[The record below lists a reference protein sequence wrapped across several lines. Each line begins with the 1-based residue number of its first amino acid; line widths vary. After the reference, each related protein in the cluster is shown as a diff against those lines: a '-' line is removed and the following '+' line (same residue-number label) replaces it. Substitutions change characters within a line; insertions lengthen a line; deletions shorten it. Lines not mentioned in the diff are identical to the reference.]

1 MEKDAGVKR
10 ITLKEYVIQSVF
22 KFVGVI
28 LITCIIFNFVLGIFI
43 LHGNY
48 MFPAVRDGDLCI
60 TYRLEKY
67 IIGDVVLYN
76 TGGKE
81 RVGRIV
87 AVEGQTVEIT
97 DSGELLV
104 DGVPPAEQIFY
115 PTDKGTL
122 TYPCIVGNG
131 QVFILN
137 DFRSVT
143 EDSREFGPIDIKD
156 LDGKFIFSVRKRGF

>member
-1 MEKDAGVKR
+1 MNENSGVKK
-10 ITLKEYVIQSVF
+10 ITLEKYAIQSVL
-22 KFVGVI
+22 KFIGTV
-28 LITCIIFNFVLGIFI
+28 LLTCIVFRFVLGIFI
-43 LHGNY
+43 FHGNY

-76 TGGKE
+76 TDGKE

-87 AVEGQTVEIT
+87 AVEGQTVEVT
-97 DSGELLV
+97 DGGELLV

-115 PTDKGTL
+115 PTDKGTFD
-122 TYPCIVGNG
+122 YPCTVGNG

-137 DFRSVT
+137 DFRSIT
-143 EDSREFGPIDIKD
+143 EDSRKFGPIDIKD
-156 LDGKFIFSVRKRGF
+156 LDGKFIFSVRNRGF

>member
-122 TYPCIVGNG
+122 TYPCTVGNG